1 MWVSSSLV
9 AMFIGATLVV
19 VGICCLVVGGSS
31 LVVDGFSQVEVGGY
45 SVVVE
50 VGSSHVLGAPLELWR
65 RIPR

>member
-19 VGICCLVVGGSS
+19 VGICCLVVGAP